1 MKYLIDTN
9 ICVYFLRGKF
19 NLDSI
24 FKKTGLS
31 NLYISEITAFELSY
45 GAELSDNKEKSQ
57 NQVKKFLSGISILP
71 IYSTLDLYASEKVR
85 LRKAGKPVH
94 DEFDF
99 LIALTAIQ
107 NDLIMVTDNVKD
119 FINLENIK
127 LENWVNR

>member
-57 NQVKKFLSGISILP
+57 NQVKKIPFEYF
-71 IYSTLDLYASEKVR
+71 YS
-85 LRKAGKPVH
+85 PN
-94 DEFDF
+94 
-99 LIALTAIQ
+99 IQ
-107 NDLIMVTDNVKD
+107 HIR
-119 FINLENIK
+119 FICL
-127 LENWVNR
+127 